1 LKALRTTAEDKGDH
15 YIVNGQ
21 NVYNQWFY
29 VRHGYCSGK
38 TNVNT
43 DQEGVT
49 LLIMESSMEG
59 FSKGI
64 PFKKIGMKSQ
74 DTCELF
80 LIM

>member
-1 LKALRTTAEDKGDH
+1 MATWL
-15 YIVNGQ
+15 
-21 NVYNQWFY
+21 
-29 VRHGYCSGK
+29 CSGK

-64 PFKKIGMKSQ
+64 PLRK
-74 DTCELF
+74 
-80 LIM
+80 

>member
-1 LKALRTTAEDKGDH
+1 MDK
-15 YIVNGQ
+15 

-64 PFKKIGMKSQ
+64 PLRK
-74 DTCELF
+74 
-80 LIM
+80 